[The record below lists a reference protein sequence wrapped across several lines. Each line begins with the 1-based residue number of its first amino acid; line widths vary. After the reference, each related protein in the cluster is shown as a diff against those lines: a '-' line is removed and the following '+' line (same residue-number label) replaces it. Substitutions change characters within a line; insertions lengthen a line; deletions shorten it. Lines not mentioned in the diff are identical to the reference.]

1 MDQAVLYET
10 RGAVAIITINR
21 PERRN
26 SLGAAVRSGIREGFL
41 RFEAVYLSSRIVVM
55 SARPGRIVG
64 GVDVDLPRPRTEE
77 TRESEQFFGLVTA
90 VRELLREGGGSIPAF
105 A

>member
-1 MDQAVLYET
+1 
-10 RGAVAIITINR
+10 
-21 PERRN
+21 
-26 SLGAAVRSGIREGFL
+26 
-41 RFEAVYLSSRIVVM
+41 
-55 SARPGRIVG
+55 VG